1 MNLNEV
7 QTSFKLLLYR
17 GKIPFSLIHRPLR
30 FKCLNEMIIQ
40 ILTDW
45 IRATDLGGMWG
56 EIIDKPVTFIIPNQ
70 AGRIPEQYEIP
81 QIIVPVGNIRVIT
94 SFLREDKFI
103 DAIVITS
110 LNFFGENNRSPITP
124 YLEELH
130 PKPIIEGNGITL
142 LSEFSQDSAER
153 WSQKTK
159 AFQKIKDNVGIKIST
174 TEFQGIPAI
183 NTTFSTGEPMKI
195 FSGNPFIAARALAQF
210 LNEEYEKSKNE
221 NS

>member
-1 MNLNEV
+1 M
-7 QTSFKLLLYR
+7 SLL
-17 GKIPFSLIHRPLR
+17 
-30 FKCLNEMIIQ
+30 
-40 ILTDW
+40 
-45 IRATDLGGMWG
+45 
-56 EIIDKPVTFIIPNQ
+56 
-70 AGRIPEQYEIP
+70 
-81 QIIVPVGNIRVIT
+81 
-94 SFLREDKFI
+94 
-103 DAIVITS
+103 ITS